1 MHDRTLPPS
10 VLETFRS
17 HLQHAERSPS
27 TIEKYLRS
35 IRAFA
40 CWLNGRTVTKD
51 AVAAWKSHLIA
62 RSYAPVTVNA
72 ALSALNSLFQ
82 YLGWEDCRVRFLKI
96 QRRLFRDDSR
106 ELTRPEY
113 LRLLETARTQGRER
127 LALLLETICGTGIR
141 VSEVRYVTVEAVYR
155 GRAEISLK
163 GKIRTILLPG
173 KLCRKLL
180 KYARKQKIASGEI
193 FLTRGGKPMGRC
205 QIWAEMK
212 RLCQKADVEP
222 SKVFP
227 HNLRHLFATIYYR
240 VYKDIAKLADI
251 LGHSSI
257 ETTRIYLMT
266 TGQEHRHQLE
276 RLQLVL

>member
-62 RSYAPVTVNA
+62 RSYAPVNVNA

-96 QRRLFRDDSR
+96 QRRLFREPDR
-106 ELTRPEY
+106 ELDRSDY
-113 LRLLETARTQGRER
+113 LRLIRTARQQGKK
-127 LALLLETICGTGIR
+127 TPC
-141 VSEVRYVTVEAVYR
+141 
-155 GRAEISLK
+155 
-163 GKIRTILLPG
+163 P
-173 KLCRKLL
+173 
-180 KYARKQKIASGEI
+180 
-193 FLTRGGKPMGRC
+193 
-205 QIWAEMK
+205 
-212 RLCQKADVEP
+212 ADGN
-222 SKVFP
+222 
-227 HNLRHLFATIYYR
+227 NLRHRHPGQRSTLH
-240 VYKDIAKLADI
+240 
-251 LGHSSI
+251 HSGGS
-257 ETTRIYLMT
+257 
-266 TGQEHRHQLE
+266 TGRKGRNCPEG
-276 RLQLVL
+276 

>member
-51 AVAAWKSHLIA
+51 AVAAWKSHLVA

-96 QRRLFRDDSR
+96 QRRLFREPDR
-106 ELTRPEY
+106 ELDRSDY
-113 LRLLETARTQGRER
+113 LRLIRTARQQGKKR
-127 LALLLETICGTGIR
+127 LALLMETICATCLPAASITSAGTWRNWLIY
-141 VSEVRYVTVEAVYR
+141 SVTVPSIP
-155 GRAEISLK
+155 RAS
-163 GKIRTILLPG
+163 T
-173 KLCRKLL
+173 
-180 KYARKQKIASGEI
+180 
-193 FLTRGGKPMGRC
+193 
-205 QIWAEMK
+205 
-212 RLCQKADVEP
+212 
-222 SKVFP
+222 
-227 HNLRHLFATIYYR
+227 
-240 VYKDIAKLADI
+240 
-251 LGHSSI
+251 
-257 ETTRIYLMT
+257 
-266 TGQEHRHQLE
+266 
-276 RLQLVL
+276 